1 MNVVQGAAIAWLRLH
16 SRIIICHCDG
26 KTITQVKSEQPCS
39 NKRQALSQLKR
50 IKWNLDFRSDNQH
63 HFWKTIDSNDITF
76 CAGPAGCGKTFLSVY
91 YALQMLAQKKYES
104 IILTKPLVEAGGEK
118 LGFLPGDVD
127 EKTEPFMM
135 SFYYNME
142 QIIGKQRLDVLKKAG
157 VVQVIPLAYMR
168 GLTLTDSI
176 VVLDEAQNATP
187 SQIKTFVTR
196 IGQGSK
202 YIINGDLMQSDIKNE
217 NGLED
222 AIKRFTGLRR
232 VGFSQFDLSDV
243 VRHPIVAD
251 MLERYQ
257 DDYDI
262 GILSAEETLS
272 MWIERQTYDEPTIKN
287 RYFYNLRN

>member
-1 MNVVQGAAIAWLRLH
+1 MDKSKVRTV
-16 SRIIICHCDG
+16 
-26 KTITQVKSEQPCS
+26 TQVKADQPCE
-39 NKRQALSQLKR
+39 NKRQALSQIKR
-50 IKWNLDFRSDNQH
+50 IDWSELEFRTPNQ
-63 HFWKTIDSNDITF
+63 KTFYNTISRNDVTF
-76 CAGPAGCGKTFLSVY
+76 SIGPAGCGKTYLATH
-91 YALQMLAQKKYES
+91 YALKNLAKGKYNKLV
-104 IILTKPLVEAGGEK
+104 ITKPLVEVDGERM
-118 LGFLPGDVD
+118 GYLPGDID
-127 EKTEPFMM
+127 EKTMPYMM
-135 SFYYNME
+135 SLYYNME
-142 QIIGKQRLDVLKKAG
+142 QIIGKQRLDVLKKSG

-187 SQIKTFVTR
+187 AQIKTFVTR

-202 YIINGDLMQSDIKNE
+202 YIVNGDLMQSDIRCE

-222 AIKRFTGLRR
+222 AIKRFTGIRR

-243 VRHPIVAD
+243 VRHPIVAE

-262 GILSAEETLS
+262 GVLSAEETLS
-272 MWIERQTYDEPTIKN
+272 MWIERQTYDEPKTKN

>member
-1 MNVVQGAAIAWLRLH
+1 MDKSKV
-16 SRIIICHCDG
+16 
-26 KTITQVKSEQPCS
+26 KTVTQIKADQPCE
-39 NKRQALSQLKR
+39 NKRQALSQIKR
-50 IKWNLDFRSDNQH
+50 IDWSSLEFRTPNQ
-63 HFWKTIDSNDITF
+63 KTFYRTIGRNDVTF
-76 CAGPAGCGKTFLSVY
+76 SIGPAGCGKTYLATH
-91 YALQMLAQKKYES
+91 YALKNLAQGKYDKLV
-104 IILTKPLVEAGGEK
+104 ITKPLVEVDGEK
-118 LGFLPGDVD
+118 MGYLPGDID
-127 EKTEPFMM
+127 EKTAPYMM
-135 SFYYNME
+135 SLYYNME

-202 YIINGDLMQSDIKNE
+202 YIVNGDLMQSDIKNE

-232 VGFSQFDLSDV
+232 VGFSQFDLRDV

-272 MWIERQTYDEPTIKN
+272 MWIERQTYDEPKIKN

>member
-1 MNVVQGAAIAWLRLH
+1 MDKSKV
-16 SRIIICHCDG
+16 
-26 KTITQVKSEQPCS
+26 KTVTQVKADQPCE
-39 NKRQALSQLKR
+39 NKRQALSQIKR
-50 IKWNLDFRSDNQH
+50 IDWSSLEFRTPNQ
-63 HFWKTIDSNDITF
+63 KTFYRTIGRNDVTF
-76 CAGPAGCGKTFLSVY
+76 SIGPAGCGKTYLATH
-91 YALQMLAQKKYES
+91 YALKNLAQGKYDKLV
-104 IILTKPLVEAGGEK
+104 ITKPLVEVDGEK
-118 LGFLPGDVD
+118 MGYLPGDID
-127 EKTEPFMM
+127 EKTAPYMM
-135 SFYYNME
+135 SLYYNME

-187 SQIKTFVTR
+187 AQIKTFVTR

-243 VRHPIVAD
+243 VRHPIVAE

-272 MWIERQTYDEPTIKN
+272 MWIERQIYDEPTTKN

>member
-1 MNVVQGAAIAWLRLH
+1 MDKSKVRTV
-16 SRIIICHCDG
+16 
-26 KTITQVKSEQPCS
+26 TQVKADQPCE
-39 NKRQALSQLKR
+39 NKRQALSQIKR
-50 IKWNLDFRSDNQH
+50 IDWSELEFRTPNQ
-63 HFWKTIDSNDITF
+63 KTFYNTISRNDVTF
-76 CAGPAGCGKTFLSVY
+76 SIGPAGCGKTYLATH
-91 YALQMLAQKKYES
+91 YALKNLARGKYS
-104 IILTKPLVEAGGEK
+104 KLVITKPLVEVDGERM
-118 LGFLPGDVD
+118 GYLPGDID
-127 EKTEPFMM
+127 EKTMPYMM
-135 SFYYNME
+135 SLYYNME

-187 SQIKTFVTR
+187 AQIKTFVTR

-202 YIINGDLMQSDIKNE
+202 YIINGDLMQSDIRSE

-222 AIKRFTGLRR
+222 AIKRFTGIRR

-243 VRHPIVAD
+243 VRHPIVAE

-262 GILSAEETLS
+262 GVLSAEETLS
-272 MWIERQTYDEPTIKN
+272 MWIQRQTYDEPKTKN

>member
-1 MNVVQGAAIAWLRLH
+1 MDKSKV
-16 SRIIICHCDG
+16 
-26 KTITQVKSEQPCS
+26 KTVTQVKADQPCE
-39 NKRQALSQLKR
+39 NKRQALSQIKR
-50 IKWNLDFRSDNQH
+50 IDWSSLEFRTPNQ
-63 HFWKTIDSNDITF
+63 KTFYRTIGRNDVTF
-76 CAGPAGCGKTFLSVY
+76 SIGPAGCGKTYLATH
-91 YALQMLAQKKYES
+91 YALKNLAQGKYDKLV
-104 IILTKPLVEAGGEK
+104 ITKPLVEVDGEK
-118 LGFLPGDVD
+118 MGYLPGDID
-127 EKTEPFMM
+127 EKTAPYMM
-135 SFYYNME
+135 SLYYNME

-243 VRHPIVAD
+243 VRHPIVAE

-272 MWIERQTYDEPTIKN
+272 MWIERQTYDEPTTKN

>member
-1 MNVVQGAAIAWLRLH
+1 M
-16 SRIIICHCDG
+16 
-26 KTITQVKSEQPCS
+26 
-39 NKRQALSQLKR
+39 
-50 IKWNLDFRSDNQH
+50 
-63 HFWKTIDSNDITF
+63 TF
-76 CAGPAGCGKTFLSVY
+76 SIGPAGCGKTYLATH
-91 YALQMLAQKKYES
+91 YALKNLAKGKYNKLV
-104 IILTKPLVEAGGEK
+104 ITKPLVEVDGERM
-118 LGFLPGDVD
+118 GYLPGDID
-127 EKTEPFMM
+127 EKTMPYMM
-135 SFYYNME
+135 SLYYNME

-187 SQIKTFVTR
+187 AQIKTFVTR

-202 YIINGDLMQSDIKNE
+202 YIINGDLMQSDIRSE

-222 AIKRFTGLRR
+222 AIKRFTGIRR

-243 VRHPIVAD
+243 VRHPIVAE

-262 GILSAEETLS
+262 GVLSAEETLS
-272 MWIERQTYDEPTIKN
+272 MWIQRQTYDEPKTKN